1 MRWQTFI
8 EGLLHP
14 SLRGHGP
21 AWRARFLVEC
31 LLVGQTTAAFFSVVH
46 VARGRFGSAAASAL
60 GAVLLFGLARIL
72 RVTGRIRLVTHG
84 ALGASLLSFLSLAA
98 IEPALDPA
106 MLAWLAVVPFLAAL
120 LLDGRVIFLW
130 LVLTLGALGLVFV
143 LRAGGAAPTGEGP
156 VVLLSVMR
164 LGALFIVVFYTGLRF
179 ALEQRRTV
187 AELEAASRAKSAFL
201 ATMSHEIRT
210 PMNGVLGLTEVLL
223 SGPLDVETREKLGLV
238 RESGHTLVALI
249 NDILDYSK
257 FEAGKLT
264 ITPTDFD
271 LRALVDEVT
280 ALHRAPAQLKGVG
293 LVLSLEG
300 ALPKTVRGDGLRL
313 RQVLS
318 NLVSNA
324 VKFTER
330 GEVRVVVGL
339 ASAEPLRVRV
349 SVADTGIG
357 ISAGAVER
365 LFSPFEQAERSTTRR
380 FGGTGLGLALSRNL
394 VRLMGGD
401 ITVESVEGVGSRFW
415 FDVPL
420 EVGMA
425 ALAPSEPEVTPAAE
439 RSVLPVLVVDDNP
452 INLKVACSLVEK
464 AGYRTQVA
472 ENGAEALELVQT
484 QPFLLVLMDCHMPV
498 MDGFA
503 ATERIRGLDG
513 DVSMTPIV
521 ALTASAMPEELEA
534 CKRSGMNECLTK
546 PVSLAALK
554 AVLQRVEHYRRIMEG
569 AA

>member
-8 EGLLHP
+8 EGLLPP
-14 SLRGHGP
+14 SLRTPGV

-31 LLVGQTTAAFFSVVH
+31 LLLGQAMAGLFASVHLV
-46 VARGRFGSAAASAL
+46 RGRPGSALAS
-60 GAVLLFGLARIL
+60 GLAAVFL
-72 RVTGRIRLVTHG
+72 FVLMQLVTRTGSMRPVAHA
-84 ALGASLLSFLSLAA
+84 ALGASLASFMASALV
-98 IEPALDPA
+98 EPTLDPA
-106 MLAWLAVVPFLAAL
+106 MLAWLGIVPFLAAL
-120 LLDGRVIFLW
+120 LLDGPVIFGW
-130 LVLTLGALGLVFV
+130 LALSFAGLGVAVFAHSPTPGSPGPSAQLSAL
-143 LRAGGAAPTGEGP
+143 
-156 VVLLSVMR
+156 R
-164 LGALFIVVFYTGLRF
+164 LGALFFVVFFVGLRF

-187 AELEAASRAKSAFL
+187 VELEAASRAKSAFL

-264 ITPTDFD
+264 VTPTDFD
-271 LRALVDEVT
+271 LRGLVDEVT

-293 LVLSLEG
+293 LVLAFEG

-313 RQVLS
+313 RQVVS

-330 GEVRVVVGL
+330 GEVRVVVTL
-339 ASAEPLRVRV
+339 ASAEPLRVRF

-357 ISAGAVER
+357 IASSAVER
-365 LFSPFEQAERSTTRR
+365 LFSPFEQAESSTTRR

-415 FDVPL
+415 FEVPL

-425 ALAPSEPEVTPAAE
+425 ALAPGAPEVTPAGE
-439 RSVLPVLVVDDNP
+439 RSRLPVLVVDDNP

-464 AGYRTQVA
+464 AGYRTEVA
-472 ENGAEALELVQT
+472 ENGAQALELVQGQT
-484 QPFLLVLMDCHMPV
+484 FLLVLMDCHMPV

-534 CKRSGMNECLTK
+534 CKRAGMNECLTK

>member
-14 SLRGHGP
+14 SLRVPG
-21 AWRARFLVEC
+21 ALWRARFLAEC
-31 LLVGQTTAAFFSVVH
+31 LLVGHVTAVGFAGVYVFVGQRV
-46 VARGRFGSAAASAL
+46 AAA
-60 GAVLLFGLARIL
+60 
-72 RVTGRIRLVTHG
+72 VTAG
-84 ALGASLLSFLSLAA
+84 
-98 IEPALDPA
+98 
-106 MLAWLAVVPFLAAL
+106 AAL
-120 LLDGRVIFLW
+120 LLLGLIARLKTVGSFLLVTHAALASSLGVFLASSLLDPVFDPSASAWFAVIPYVAALLIGGRSIFMW
-130 LVLTLGALGLVFV
+130 LALTLGSLGVV
-143 LRAGGAAPTGEGP
+143 YGYRVGVAPPQAPPDIT
-156 VVLLSVMR
+156 LASLR
-164 LGALFIVVFYTGLRF
+164 LGGLFIVVFIFGVRF
-179 ALEQRRTV
+179 AREQARTVRELEQ
-187 AELEAASRAKSAFL
+187 ASRAKSAFL

-223 SGPLDVETREKLGLV
+223 SGPLEVETREKLTLV

-257 FEAGKLT
+257 IEAGKLSVT
-264 ITPTDFD
+264 AMDFD
-271 LRALVDEVT
+271 LRALADEVT
-280 ALHRAPAQLKGVG
+280 SLHRAAAQLKGVG
-293 LVLSLEG
+293 LVLSFEG
-300 ALPKTVRGDGLRL
+300 TLPQTVRADGLRL

-318 NLVSNA
+318 NLVANA

-330 GEVRVVVGL
+330 GEVRVVVSQ
-339 ASAEPLRVRV
+339 ASAEPLRLRF

-357 ISAGAVER
+357 ISSKTVGK
-365 LFSPFEQAERSTTRR
+365 LFSPFEQAESSTTRR

-401 ITVESVEGVGSRFW
+401 IAVESVEGVGSRFW
-415 FDVPL
+415 FELPF

-425 ALAPSEPEVTPAAE
+425 ALASASVPEVTPL
-439 RSVLPVLVVDDNP
+439 SVLVVDDNA

-464 AGYRTQVA
+464 AGYRTEVA
-472 ENGAEALELVQT
+472 ENGQEALELVQAR
-484 QPFLLVLMDCHMPV
+484 PFLMVLMDCHMPV

-513 DVSMTPIV
+513 DGSMTPIV

-534 CKRSGMNECLTK
+534 CKRSGMNECLSK

>member
-14 SLRGHGP
+14 SLRVPG
-21 AWRARFLVEC
+21 ALWRARFLAEC
-31 LLVGQTTAAFFSVVH
+31 LLVTGVYAFIGQRV
-46 VARGRFGSAAASAL
+46 AAA
-60 GAVLLFGLARIL
+60 
-72 RVTGRIRLVTHG
+72 VTAG
-84 ALGASLLSFLSLAA
+84 
-98 IEPALDPA
+98 
-106 MLAWLAVVPFLAAL
+106 AAL
-120 LLDGRVIFLW
+120 LLLGLIARLKTPESFLLVTHAALASSLGAFAASSLVDPVFDPAASAWFAVVPYVAALLLSGRSVVVW
-130 LVLTLGALGLVFV
+130 LALTLGALGVVYAWRLGVAPSLAPPDV
-143 LRAGGAAPTGEGP
+143 TLAA
-156 VVLLSVMR
+156 LR
-164 LGALFIVVFYTGLRF
+164 LGALFIVVFIFGVRF
-179 ALEQRRTV
+179 AREQARTVRELEQ
-187 AELEAASRAKSAFL
+187 ASRAKSAFL

-223 SGPLDVETREKLGLV
+223 SGPLEVETREKLTLV

-257 FEAGKLT
+257 IEAGKLAV
-264 ITPTDFD
+264 TPTDFD
-271 LRALVDEVT
+271 LRALADEVT
-280 ALHRAPAQLKGVG
+280 SLYRAAAQLKGVG
-293 LVLSLEG
+293 LVLSFEG
-300 ALPKTVRGDGLRL
+300 ALPTIVRGDGLRL

-318 NLVSNA
+318 NLVANA

-330 GEVRVVVGL
+330 GEVRVVVSQV
-339 ASAEPLRVRV
+339 SAEPLRLRF

-357 ISAGAVER
+357 ISAKAVAR
-365 LFSPFEQAERSTTRR
+365 LFSLFEQAESSTTRR

-401 ITVESVEGVGSRFW
+401 IVVESVEGVGSRFW
-415 FDVPL
+415 FELPF

-425 ALAPSEPEVTPAAE
+425 ALASSAPEVTPAAQ
-439 RSVLPVLVVDDNP
+439 RSSLPVLVVDDNA

-464 AGYRTQVA
+464 AGYRTEVA
-472 ENGAEALELVQT
+472 ENGQEALELVQAR
-484 QPFLLVLMDCHMPV
+484 PFLMVLMDCHMPV

-534 CKRSGMNECLTK
+534 CKRSGMNECLSK